1 MKKNKLIINLAPT
14 GMVPFKKDNPNVPI
28 QPNEIADQVLE
39 CSKLGVSM
47 VHLHARD
54 KKGIPSTEKN
64 IYSEIIKKIR
74 KYNKDIVIITSTSG
88 RKKKDFESR
97 TDVLNLKKQ
106 LKPDMASLTMSSLN
120 FKNQESLNSPEMIIK
135 IIKKMNK
142 KNIKPEIEIFDIGML
157 NFTNYLI
164 KKKLLTPP
172 FFINIILGNIA
183 SAQFDFVTLGNLLTN
198 VPKHSI
204 VSFGGIG
211 KSQIQSTLAALTMP
225 GIKSIRIGLEDN
237 LKNYNNNKLLS
248 NYELVNQINEICKI
262 LDIQIVYP
270 KELRKIL
277 NLY

>member
-1 MKKNKLIINLAPT
+1 
-14 GMVPFKKDNPNVPI
+14 
-28 QPNEIADQVLE
+28 
-39 CSKLGVSM
+39 
-47 VHLHARD
+47 
-54 KKGIPSTEKN
+54 
-64 IYSEIIKKIR
+64 
-74 KYNKDIVIITSTSG
+74 
-88 RKKKDFESR
+88 
-97 TDVLNLKKQ
+97 
-106 LKPDMASLTMSSLN
+106 MASLTMSSLN

-142 KNIKPEIEIFDIGML
+142 NNIKPEIEIFDIGML

-237 LKNYNNNKLLS
+237 LINYNNNKLIS
-248 NYELVNQINEICKI
+248 NYELVKQINEICKI
-262 LDIQIVYP
+262 LDIQLVSP
-270 KELRKIL
+270 KELRKML
-277 NLY
+277 NLS